1 MIVATSRLFFSI
13 ICDIYG
19 ESNTH
24 VSPVSIKTFYSHF
37 LVFLKIHYL
46 QNSKFK
52 KKMLTHC
59 KLELKF
65 GIAIKR
71 LNQLHPEISNRVFK
85 IILFRLRK
93 KSRRMKLDVK

>member
-1 MIVATSRLFFSI
+1 ML
-13 ICDIYG
+13 
-19 ESNTH
+19 
-24 VSPVSIKTFYSHF
+24 SHR
-37 LVFLKIHYL
+37 
-46 QNSKFK
+46 
-52 KKMLTHC
+52 

-65 GIAIKR
+65 GIAIKK